1 MNTNRCL
8 SGCWLHRYT
17 KEVLLTNTGA
27 IPLTYNW
34 HLAEDSPD
42 SFRELITVLPAKGTV
57 LPYAKQ
63 KIQVEFRPQSVQR
76 FSFSL
81 VMDIP
86 RVADGAVRLPVQGE
100 CAVPMI
106 SLGPGGDLLQFGQVF
121 LRHPY
126 CQQFTLVNDSKL
138 PAKVEVLS
146 QVRASEAVIACSS
159 ADDS

>member
-1 MNTNRCL
+1 M
-8 SGCWLHRYT
+8 
-17 KEVLLTNTGA
+17 LLTNTGA

-34 HLAEDSPD
+34 HLADDCPD
-42 SFRELITVLPAKGTV
+42 SCRELITVLPAKGTV

-63 KIQVEFRPQSVQR
+63 KIQVEFQPQSVQR
-76 FSFSL
+76 FSLSL

-86 RVADGAVRLPVQGE
+86 RVADGAVKLPVQGE

-146 QVRASEAVIACSS
+146 QVRARRVTSRCKAARNDLSLASISLAGTRNSCG
-159 ADDS
+159 